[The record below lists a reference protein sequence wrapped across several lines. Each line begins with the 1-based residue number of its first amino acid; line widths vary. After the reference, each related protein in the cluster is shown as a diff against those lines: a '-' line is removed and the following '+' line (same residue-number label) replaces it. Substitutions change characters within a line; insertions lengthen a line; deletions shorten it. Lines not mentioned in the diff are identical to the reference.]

1 MEKSKVVEHVCNNS
15 DMIARHKKKGTIN
28 QSINNHESSFSIY
41 RKYSFLTSLAI
52 STFF

>member
-28 QSINNHESSFSIY
+28 QSTTMNQV
-41 RKYSFLTSLAI
+41 LAFTENI
-52 STFF
+52 VF